1 MTFVNLTPH
10 EITFIFA
17 DGNELVI
24 PPSGNIAR
32 VSVKTEKVDEVDGI
46 PVTTSVFGE
55 VEGLPEPKEGTAYLV
70 SSLVAQRVQGRDDVF
85 IPSDSVRDSEGR
97 IFGCRSL
104 GRI

>member
-24 PPSGNIAR
+24 PPSGNLAR
-32 VSVKTEKVDEVDGI
+32 VSVKTEKAGEIDGI

-55 VEGLPEPKEGTAYLV
+55 VEPKEGTAYLV
-70 SSLVAQRVQGRDDVF
+70 SSIVAQRVRERDGVF

-97 IFGCRSL
+97 IIGCRSL
-104 GRI
+104 GRV